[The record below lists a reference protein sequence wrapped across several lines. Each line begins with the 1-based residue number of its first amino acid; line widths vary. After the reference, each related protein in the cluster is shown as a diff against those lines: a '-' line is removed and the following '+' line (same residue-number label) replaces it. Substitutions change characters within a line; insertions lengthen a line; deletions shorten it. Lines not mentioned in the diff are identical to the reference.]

1 MVKNLKL
8 QCLELGN
15 FIVENETHIDWYNIL
30 DAFEFLWVLES
41 HPRLLRSQ
49 KWGDPDYVDCV
60 IGTIFDS
67 LNSDKFRACNMIEYD
82 S

>member
-30 DAFEFLWVLES
+30 DAFEFLWVLEL

-49 KWGDPDYVDCV
+49 QWGD
-60 IGTIFDS
+60 
-67 LNSDKFRACNMIEYD
+67 SDLW
-82 S
+82 